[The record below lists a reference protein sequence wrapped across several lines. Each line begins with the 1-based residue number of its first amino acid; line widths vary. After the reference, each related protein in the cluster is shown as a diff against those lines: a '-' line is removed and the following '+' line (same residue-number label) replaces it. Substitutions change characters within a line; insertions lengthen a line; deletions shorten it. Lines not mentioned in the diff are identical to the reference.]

1 MLRAVCFGPSL
12 RVQRPQGAPGSL
24 RRFWLFPVF
33 GFVSL
38 ERFGLDENMLDAG
51 LLLADFLLQS
61 VDGRLELLNRKIPGD
76 REGLIEWR

>member
-1 MLRAVCFGPSL
+1 
-12 RVQRPQGAPGSL
+12 
-24 RRFWLFPVF
+24 LFPVF